1 MGKLVAAGVLAAVL
15 TATPAIGTLPQAAAD
30 ASPVGIHNRSA
41 STILSEMTLQQ
52 RVGQLF
58 VVGGAATGVSSATRS
73 AVTTYHVGN
82 VILTGRSTAGVTATR
97 KVDDGLQRLSTH
109 ATDAAANLLV
119 STDQEG
125 GYVQVLQGPG
135 FSRMPTALTQ
145 GTWSDSTVS
154 SAARA
159 WGLQLRSAGVN
170 VNLAPDMDVVSST
183 FAPYNQ
189 PIGYYRREYGHT
201 PSVVAHKGGWFLLGM
216 RSRGIGTTAKHFP
229 TLGRVRLNTDTS
241 SGVTDRTTYASSTWL
256 DPFKT
261 AIADHTKFVMVSTAY
276 YEHIDPNHPAA
287 FSHTIVTDLLRD
299 QLGFNGVI
307 VSDDLGNAK
316 QVQAWSPAT
325 RAIEFIDAGGDL
337 VLTGNTTTLPSMVNA
352 VVAKAE
358 SNTAFRARV
367 NQSALRVLEA
377 KESLGL
383 LRWYG
388 RLTVNGQMNA
398 ATASAL
404 QLYLRTTIT
413 GAWDTNTRECLQR
426 VVGTGVDGVW
436 GPKSQAALQS
446 FLGISHDGSTALNAR
461 TVEALQ
467 SYLNSQQ

>member
-1 MGKLVAAGVLAAVL
+1 MGKLVAAGVLAAAL
-15 TATPAIGTLPQAAAD
+15 TAAPAIGAVPQSAAD

-41 STILSEMTLQQ
+41 SALLSRMTLQQ

-58 VVGGAATGVSSATRS
+58 MVGGAPTGVSSATRS
-73 AVTTYHVGN
+73 ALTTYHVGN

-97 KVDDGLQRLSTH
+97 KVSDGLQRLSTH
-109 ATDAAANLLV
+109 QTDAAANLLV

-145 GTWSDSTVS
+145 GTWSDSTLYRS
-154 SAARA
+154 ARA
-159 WGLQLRSAGVN
+159 WAWQLRSAGVN
-170 VNLAPDMDVVSST
+170 VNLAPVMDVVSSS

-189 PIGYYRREYGHT
+189 PIGYYQREFGHT
-201 PSVVAHKGGWFLLGM
+201 PSVVASKGGWFLLGM
-216 RSRGIGTTAKHFP
+216 RSRGVGTTAKHFP
-229 TLGRVRLNTDTS
+229 TLGRVRYNTDTH
-241 SGVTDRTTYASSTWL
+241 SGVVDRTTYASSTWL
-256 DPFKT
+256 NPFKT
-261 AIADHTKFVMVSTAY
+261 AIADHSKFVMVSTAY

-299 QLGFNGVI
+299 KLGFTGVI

-325 RAIEFIDAGGDL
+325 RAIEFLDAGGDL

-358 SNTAFRARV
+358 SNSAFRARV
-367 NQSALRVLEA
+367 NQSALRVLQA
-377 KESLGL
+377 KQSLGL
-383 LRWYG
+383 LRWYAP
-388 RLTVNGQMNA
+388 LTVNGRMDA

-404 QLYLRTTIT
+404 QVYLLSTRT
-413 GAWDTNTRECLQR
+413 GSWDSNTRECLQR
-426 VVGTGVDGVW
+426 VIGTGVDGVW
-436 GPKSQAALQS
+436 GPNSQAALQS
-446 FLGISHDGSTALNAR
+446 FLGISHDGSSSLNAR
-461 TVEALQ
+461 TVAALQ
-467 SYLNSQQ
+467 RYLNGQR